1 MDRPKWAKDYMK
13 QTKAVPDQVTIIGSG
28 GRRNGNTIPFNGAM
42 QNNAPF
48 YTGSGANGV
57 VEPDKP
63 AAIDFSGKKPAVYH
77 EGELGF
83 DVIGGRQII
92 PADQTKGLVV
102 PKTEDQQRQLSQIE
116 KNGLPGFKEG
126 GLNPTEQHN
135 LDMIPSYANY
145 TPPKTVPNEVINP
158 TTPTNS
164 ILPPV
169 FNSYNSPATVA
180 PNDLQRIMDNPSLAL
195 PKPPVETKTAIGAV
209 TPTTPI
215 VPQMTIGAPVTTDV
229 SKMVTGTKT
238 DTNNVTPQITIPID
252 QTPVT
257 PAPAP
262 APTPV
267 EPVKLDDSQF
277 KTGYEDAYKKLVD
290 VMNGMSPTDKL
301 IADRLLMNYDAA
313 DAANSRATYSKISN
327 DPNMSD
333 SAKRRLMF
341 EVDRTSN
348 TGRSN
353 LLGTIAESQMSN
365 AQNAAKDV
373 FNYGQ
378 TAEKFN
384 QTTRDAD
391 WTRALNY
398 YDPTTPE
405 GLKTLQDMYVQ
416 KFGGTPPDLS
426 ELIKE
431 RKYLD
436 LKRQSEVD
444 ASSNNSI
451 TSRIA
456 MLYSGGKNSF
466 DEIAN
471 DATIRSDVAS
481 AINADDK
488 TPEGKAAIT
497 AEIQNRINAY
507 QVGNTD
513 TFAGNLEKLIG
524 NAFETFGTEDVQGGH
539 AFVLNDNKIRN
550 AAAGFLGIDPLS
562 ENINDQQKINDYINK
577 VWDTGYAKTESK
589 AIFEK
594 WKYNYSSSLEN
605 MKDTPGWEGM
615 AIATIEELNNKGQID
630 SDGKV
635 LEGAVIDWPWND
647 PDTYFKFTD
656 FNGNNIS
663 YDTEGNKPDG
673 YDNQVV
679 KVNGKPFE
687 YTDAVTGEK
696 SQITFGAAQ
705 AAWNDATAS
714 EREDYS
720 KKKGYPDIQSFL
732 KDKFGTTKVAQG
744 TVFNNMTDY
753 NAAYESGDWK
763 TYFDGNG
770 GDVQDNIA
778 DNFSAGTYPAGSQQ
792 GDENTPIPAGQ
803 FLVYDKDGNTSI
815 KKSSGL
821 DARNIY
827 MQLSTAI
834 KGSPMNLSEFQ
845 SAWGDGSKYRI
856 GDDGKILNF
865 TEEFK
870 PYVDQKTYQI
880 DTSKIDPSQGKI
892 PDSVIDA
899 TVVKPPEKFVMSDDQ
914 RNGNTGS
921 KEYKTNGSNGGENW
935 SFRTRFNDTIYE
947 PNKSDGTTVS
957 FNNEF
962 KTWAEDNRGSSFVY
976 NGYTYTIPAK
986 NSLFGDPVSVG
997 KAAHTQ
1003 GVTLNVTSYAQP
1015 FIVYDAD
1022 GKQVK
1027 LTFDTY
1033 PESIKGKF

>member
-1 MDRPKWAKDYMK
+1 MK
-13 QTKAVPDQVTIIGSG
+13 QTKPIPDQLTIVGSG
-28 GRRNGNTIPFNGAM
+28 GRQRGQSPFNELISGS
-42 QNNAPF
+42 APF
-48 YTGSGANGV
+48 YTGAGSNGI

-63 AAIDFSGKKPAVYH
+63 AALDMSGKKPAVYH

-92 PADQTKGLVV
+92 PADKTKGLIV
-102 PKTEDQQRQLSQIE
+102 PKSESEQQQLSQIE
-116 KNGLPGFKEG
+116 KKGLPGFQSG

-145 TPPKTVPNEVINP
+145 TPPKQVPNEVIN
-158 TTPTNS
+158 PTNS

-180 PNDLQRIMDNPSLAL
+180 PNDLQRIMNNPSLAI
-195 PKPPVETKTAIGAV
+195 PATQPATSGTTTPAAAPINNQPAQTKTATGTV
-209 TPTTPI
+209 TAPI

-229 SKMVTGTKT
+229 QKMVTGTKT
-238 DTNNVTPQITIPID
+238 DTNNITQQITIP
-252 QTPVT
+252 TEK
-257 PAPAP
+257 
-262 APTPV
+262 TPV
-267 EPVKLDDSQF
+267 EPVKLEDSQF
-277 KTGYEDAYKKLVD
+277 KTGYNDAYKNLVD

-313 DAANSRATYSKISN
+313 DSANSKATYSKISN

-353 LLGTIAESQMSN
+353 LLGTIAESQMTN
-365 AQNAAKDV
+365 AQNATKDV

-384 QTTRDAD
+384 QTTNDAE
-391 WTRALNY
+391 WTRALNF
-398 YDPTTPE
+398 YDPTTPD

-416 KFGGTPPDLS
+416 KFGGTPPDLA

-431 RKYLD
+431 RKYID

-444 ASSNNSI
+444 SSSNASI

-466 DEIAN
+466 DQISK
-471 DATIRSDVAS
+471 DTTIRADVAS
-481 AINADDK
+481 AIGADDK
-488 TPEGKAAIT
+488 TPEGQAAIT

-507 QVGNTD
+507 QSGNVD
-513 TFAGNLEKLIG
+513 AFAGDLEKLIG
-524 NAFETFGTEDVQGGH
+524 SAFDTFGTEDIQGGH
-539 AFVLNDNKIRN
+539 AFVLSDNKVRN

-562 ENINDQQKINDYINK
+562 ENVNDQQKINDYINK
-577 VWDTGYAKTESK
+577 VWETGYAKTESK

-594 WKYNYSSSLEN
+594 WKYNYSSSLGN

-615 AIATIEELNNKGQID
+615 AIATIEELNNSGQID
-630 SDGKV
+630 SEGKV
-635 LEGAVIDWPWND
+635 LEGAAIDWPWNN

-656 FNGNNIS
+656 FNGDNIA
-663 YDTEGNKPDG
+663 YDANGNKPAG
-673 YDNQVV
+673 YDSQVV
-679 KVNGKPFE
+679 KVGGKPFE

-705 AAWNDATAS
+705 AAWDDATAL
-714 EREDYS
+714 ERLTYS
-720 KKKGYPDIQSFL
+720 KNGSPDIQSFL
-732 KDKFGTTKVAQG
+732 KDKFGTTKVGQG

-770 GDVQDNIA
+770 GDTQGNIA

-792 GDENTPIPAGQ
+792 GDEKTPVPAGQ
-803 FLVYDKDGNTSI
+803 FVVYDKDGNATI

-845 SAWGDGSKYRI
+845 SAWGDGSKFII
-856 GDDGKILNF
+856 GENGKILNMS
-865 TEEFK
+865 EEFK
-870 PYVDQKTYQI
+870 PYVDPKTFQI
-880 DTSKIDPSQGKI
+880 DKTKIDPSKGII
-892 PDSVIDA
+892 PDNVIDA
-899 TVVKPPEKFVMSDDQ
+899 TLVKPPSDFMLSAPQ
-914 RNGNTGS
+914 TLGNATTKKYIVKTGWGADDT
-921 KEYKTNGSNGGENW
+921 YV
-935 SFRTRFNDTIYE
+935 FRTRYNDTLYE
-947 PNKSDGTTVS
+947 PQADGVTVS
-957 FNNEF
+957 FNSKF
-962 KTWAEDNRGSSFVY
+962 KSWAEDNRGGTFVY
-976 NGYTYTIPAK
+976 NGDSYTIPPK
-986 NSLFGDPVSVG
+986 GDLFKYPIKIDNGNSNPT
-997 KAAHTQ
+997 K
-1003 GVTLNVTSYAQP
+1003 SYAQP
-1015 FIVYDAD
+1015 FVVYDSN
-1022 GKQVK
+1022 GKQVE
-1027 LTFDTY
+1027 LTFGTY
-1033 PESIKGKF
+1033 QESKRDKF